1 MSNTTKKIV
10 GVGLFT
16 AIVVVLQVLAIVI
29 RPMVVFNISL
39 VLVPIVVGAAMY
51 GYKAGAWLGFVFGVV
66 VLLTDA
72 SAFLAVNIPGTIITC
87 ILKGALAG
95 LVAGLVYLALE
106 KKNQIVAVFVSAIV
120 CPIVNTGVFLLGCR
134 IFFMDTINT
143 WSAAAGYESAGAYMI
158 VALVGVN
165 FLIEMAIN
173 IVLSPVIVKIISI
186 GKEKKAVTA
195 K

>member
-16 AIVVVLQVLAIVI
+16 AIVVVLQVLAVVI

-51 GYKAGAWLGFVFGVV
+51 SYKAGAWLGFVFGVV

-186 GKEKKAVTA
+186 GKAKKAVTA